1 MDFLNNLFGKRQI
14 SDSSKALYIRN
25 LIKLNDGNMID
36 NLKFLNKPSN
46 IMMKINHLKPTTQ
59 RSYVIAICSIL
70 KVDNKDEKLYNE
82 YFNIL
87 QDMNSS
93 LKVNTTK
100 TESQKE
106 SWVKPDKIDEI
117 FNELKSKIPKKINSK
132 KDYDNLLNYVL
143 LSLYYLQA
151 PRRNN
156 DYALMKISNDLS
168 DKKFNYLDMKNK
180 QFIFNNYKTAKTYNE
195 MKIDIND
202 DLYKVLKLYMSNH
215 PHKNK
220 LKNKNYDVNLLVD
233 SSGEPYN
240 KSNQITKLLNKIFD
254 GKVGVSMLRNIYL
267 TSKYGNVMKEL
278 DKDVKNMSTSQGVA
292 MDNYIKKD

>member
-1 MDFLNNLFGKRQI
+1 MDFLNQLFNQREI

-25 LIKLNDGNMID
+25 LIKLNDGNTIE
-36 NLKFLNKPSN
+36 NLKFLNNTSD
-46 IMMKINHLKPTTQ
+46 IMKKIMHLKPTTQ

-70 KVDNKDEKLYNE
+70 KVDNKDESLYNK
-82 YFNIL
+82 YFQLL

-93 LKVNTTK
+93 LKVNTNK
-100 TESQKE
+100 TESQKDA
-106 SWVKPDKIDEI
+106 WVKPEKIDEI
-117 FNELKSKIPKKINSK
+117 FNELKSKIPKKFNTK

-156 DYALMKISNDLS
+156 DYALMKISNDTS

-180 QFIFNNYKTAKTYNE
+180 KFIFNNYKTAKTYNE
-195 MKIDIND
+195 MIVDIND

-215 PHKNK
+215 PNKNK
-220 LKNKNYDVNLLVD
+220 LKNKNYNFHLLVD
-233 SSGEPYN
+233 SSGEPYD
-240 KSNQITKLLNKIFD
+240 KSNQITKLLNKIFN

-278 DKDVKNMSTSQGVA
+278 EKDVKSMSTSQSVA
-292 MDNYIKKD
+292 LDNYIKKD

>member
-1 MDFLNNLFGKRQI
+1 MDFLDNLFNQRQI
-14 SDSSKALYIRN
+14 SDTSKALYIRN
-25 LIKLNDGNMID
+25 LTKLNNGEPVKD
-36 NLKFLNKPSN
+36 LKFLNKPEA
-46 IMMKINHLKPTTQ
+46 ILGLINHLKPTTQ
-59 RSYVIAICSIL
+59 RSYIIAICSIL
-70 KVDNKDEKLYNE
+70 KVDNKDESLYNK
-82 YFNIL
+82 YFQLL

-100 TESQKE
+100 SESQKE
-106 SWVKPDKIDEI
+106 AWVQPEKIEEI
-117 FNELKSKIPKKINSK
+117 YKNIKNKIPKKINNK

-156 DYALMKISNDLS
+156 DYALMKIASDKS

-180 QFIFNNYKTAKTYNE
+180 QFIFNNYKTQKTYSE
-195 MKIDIND
+195 MKVDISD
-202 DLYKVLKLYMSNH
+202 ELYKVLKLYLANH
-215 PHKNK
+215 PNKSK
-220 LKNKNYDVNLLVD
+220 LKNKNHDVNLLVD

-267 TSKYGNVMKEL
+267 TSKYGKVMKEL